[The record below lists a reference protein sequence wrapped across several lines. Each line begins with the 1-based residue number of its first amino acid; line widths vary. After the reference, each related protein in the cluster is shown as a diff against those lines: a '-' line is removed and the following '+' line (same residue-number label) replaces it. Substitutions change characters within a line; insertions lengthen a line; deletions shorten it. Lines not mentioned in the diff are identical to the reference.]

1 VKLARDL
8 LLALW
13 AGGLVTVA
21 LLVAPV
27 LFQVLSDRHLAGQI
41 AGEYFR
47 IATLASL
54 AFGVAGAALGA
65 RLPAADRGLPLAA
78 AGLLAASEWLVRPAL
93 EAARGPAGAVNRA
106 FMAWHA
112 LSTLL
117 YALATLCVV
126 WALVRALRHPGG
138 R

>member
-1 VKLARDL
+1 MRLLRDL

-27 LFQVLSDRHLAGQI
+27 LFQALADRHLAGQI

-47 IATLASL
+47 IATWASL
-54 AFGVAGAALGA
+54 ALGVLVSVLGSRQSA
-65 RLPAADRGLPLAA
+65 TDRGLPLAA
-78 AGLLAASEWLVRPAL
+78 AGLLVVSEWLVRPAL
-93 EAARGPAGAVNRA
+93 EAARGPAGTVNRV

-112 LSTLL
+112 VSTVLFG
-117 YALATLCVV
+117 LATLCVV
-126 WALVRALRHPGG
+126 WALVRALKRPAG